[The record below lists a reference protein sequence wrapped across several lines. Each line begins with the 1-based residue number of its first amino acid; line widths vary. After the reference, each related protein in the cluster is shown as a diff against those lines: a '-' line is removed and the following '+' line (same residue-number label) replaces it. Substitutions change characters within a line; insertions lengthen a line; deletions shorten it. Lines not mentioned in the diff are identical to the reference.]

1 MLHLKFRSDV
11 AMENLNIIAGYCGSI
26 SAIIAL
32 VVLVVKPV
40 RNKFVDWITKTSNR
54 DELNSK
60 IDNLTE
66 LVEKQVA
73 QNEQQRIELD
83 KQSEALMCSLRTNIL
98 STYYAYYNKENIPLF
113 EKECFAKSCETYF
126 SMNGNSFV
134 HSCYDE
140 IMKLPTV

>member
-1 MLHLKFRSDV
+1 
-11 AMENLNIIAGYCGSI
+11 MEHINTIASYCGSI

-66 LVEKQVA
+66 LVEKQVT
-73 QNEQQRIELD
+73 QNDIINAELQ
-83 KQSEALMCSLRTNIL
+83 KQSMALQASLRNSIL
-98 STYYAYYNKENIPLF
+98 VIYNDSIAKGHMTMF
-113 EKECFAKSCETYF
+113 EKQNLSKLFCEYK
-126 SMNGNSFV
+126 NLQGNSFI
-134 HSCYDE
+134 CYLVNELND
-140 IMKLPTV
+140 MPVKND

>member
-1 MLHLKFRSDV
+1 MD
-11 AMENLNIIAGYCGSI
+11 NLNIIAGYCGSI

-32 VVLVVKPV
+32 VVLVVKPI

-73 QNEQQRIELD
+73 QNDIINAELQ
-83 KQSEALMCSLRTNIL
+83 KQSMALQASLRNSIL
-98 STYYAYYNKENIPLF
+98 VIYNDRIAKGHMTMF
-113 EKECFAKSCETYF
+113 EKQNLSKLFCEYK
-126 SMNGNSFV
+126 NLQGNSFICDLV
-134 HSCYDE
+134 NELND
-140 IMKLPTV
+140 MPVKND

>member
-1 MLHLKFRSDV
+1 
-11 AMENLNIIAGYCGSI
+11 MEHINTIASYCGSI

-32 VVLVVKPV
+32 VVLVVNPI

-73 QNEQQRIELD
+73 QNDVINAELK
-83 KQSEALMCSLRTNIL
+83 KQSMALQASLRNSIL
-98 STYYAYYNKENIPLF
+98 DIYNDSIAKGHMTMF
-113 EKECFAKSCETYF
+113 EKQNLSKLF
-126 SMNGNSFV
+126 SEYKNLQGNSFICDLV
-134 HSCYDE
+134 NE
-140 IMKLPTV
+140 LNELPVKND